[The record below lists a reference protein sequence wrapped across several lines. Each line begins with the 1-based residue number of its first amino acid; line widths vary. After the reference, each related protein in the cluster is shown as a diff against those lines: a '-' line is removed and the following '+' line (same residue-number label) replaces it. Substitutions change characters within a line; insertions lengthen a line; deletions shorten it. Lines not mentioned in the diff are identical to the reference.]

1 MIKKRITSF
10 ILGVSLFAGC
20 MSADFGFA
28 AAQENKRQRAVYI
41 HALGENPQETAD
53 VSVVYAD
60 ENTDIYFAVDNPNM
74 GDYIDGEHTEPQYDL
89 NGYTVSIYFD
99 PTYFDWATSS
109 SEPIDYTIPDLNI
122 AIGETGNEN
131 TDSGTVE
138 DVPKTE
144 GYYAYRHGSGSKVI
158 NGKTYKSAYLTVF
171 FSGRFIPQK
180 QKDILWYNL
189 CKLTLKPLRT
199 GSTQV
204 FFDTFGEN
212 DSVELFAKNTSEELE
227 EQTFSYTA
235 INGGYHTIVIKDK
248 NRPAAPTATPAAG
261 SYNEKQYVTLTA
273 EKDCDIY
280 YSLHGEESH
289 IFNGTPI
296 EIENSSVI
304 TCYAQRKSDGKQSST
319 VKFDYKILPKSPF
332 VFIDNDGKK
341 EAVPNVYSEND
352 IFTVYVS
359 DKSSFGKIDDGSEI
373 YYTFS
378 NATEDEVGEGT
389 DPETEWVKLD
399 PRYQSIGIYKKTT
412 VRLITK
418 KLAEFSDVSEYHFSV
433 KPAAP
438 ISNMDSGEYDKIIDI
453 QLSTQTA
460 NAEIYYTLNG
470 SDPLTNG
477 ILYDGAITLASDVT
491 LRAVTFYD
499 DTYSEISSYY
509 YIFPSADDF
518 GITAFYPSGVY
529 EGEVYVTLIANTPE
543 NKIEYSVDGGNT
555 WDIFEKTLTIDSD
568 TEILAKAIDDN
579 DESGDIYTFTYK
591 IKSLPPKFA
600 PESTQFTN
608 SSTISVYCVESTKE
622 NSERFDLF
630 YTLDDTDPIT
640 SETRILATGKLDSA
654 EIEITKYTVVKA
666 VVLKDKSSYSTVV
679 TNSYDIVTKKPTK
692 PIVTLIPGN
701 YTQKIGDE
709 DGFATQFLPVVD
721 GTEIYYTISRNG
733 AFVVDPIPN
742 VEGTIKY
749 DGSPIEITGNTIIK
763 AVALNIFGIKS
774 DVGIFQYVIT
784 PEAPQAAPS
793 ATVSGEKLPLI
804 PVSAVKGSTVKYE
817 INDFKNEFFCES
829 GSFYIDLQTGNAYF
843 DKECTD
849 ILGTRNDSDFS
860 TQAKLTIKSELDGI
874 ESLPNYYVYSLSN
887 NSDKLAKPYADI
899 ATGEYEEIKIDDDN
913 NILHIHLYSLNVGD
927 SIQYKLNN
935 SSTWNDYDDNEG
947 IKIKQDSILQLRS
960 EKSGIYS
967 PVESYIYTFVP
978 LAPIITLESGPYLLS
993 SNPQAEIEYDF
1004 RAPTDKIENCYQIWY
1019 RQNGDQKDVRYNGAK
1034 RDITHTMSFKAYVI
1048 NNDTGRMSKNTIHYY
1063 IIESESSAYGSV
1075 YIATPYDVSRI
1086 SAAVLDTGEYAKG
1099 IKLLTQNSNAK
1110 IRYFYSYTLKNE
1122 SGSIASD
1129 TLTYDNTPI
1138 TVNPSMTSIVISA
1151 WLEDENG
1158 RIENSDFTHEIEFVH
1173 LNIPITS
1180 LGNEKIEF
1188 SKNTTYTIINDYPN
1202 DPKIFIYY
1210 TLDESSPTESGNKKR
1225 KKYDGEKLTLTGA
1238 TTIKTVYFSACG
1250 SCVNCK
1256 NDNFEACINGVYGKT
1271 GEYKYTTPTI
1281 IGGGGGGGG
1290 SHTTIDKTRKYTKD
1304 IFGNEHPT
1312 HIGYIKGY
1320 PDGSVRPDGKI
1331 TREEVT
1337 TILYRITNHEY
1348 EKPFIESGDIFPD
1361 VELGRWSAHDIE
1373 YMADKNIIEGYPDGE
1388 FKPSNNLTRAE
1399 FAALICRFTKLNDPL
1414 TDNPFNDLD
1423 SSHWAYQYILC
1434 LGKSGLING
1443 YEDGSFRGE
1452 NEITRAEVMTVVN
1465 KLLGR
1470 TPFDV
1475 YVKSL
1480 DFNPFT
1486 DLYKDFWYY
1495 TDVLEATVTH
1505 NYYLNNLGI
1514 EYLWEDWK

>member
-1 MIKKRITSF
+1 MKK
-10 ILGVSLFAGC
+10 A
-20 MSADFGFA
+20 
-28 AAQENKRQRAVYI
+28 E
-41 HALGENPQETAD
+41 
-53 VSVVYAD
+53 
-60 ENTDIYFAVDNPNM
+60 
-74 GDYIDGEHTEPQYDL
+74 
-89 NGYTVSIYFD
+89 YTV
-99 PTYFDWATSS
+99 P
-109 SEPIDYTIPDLNI
+109 L
-122 AIGETGNEN
+122 
-131 TDSGTVE
+131 
-138 DVPKTE
+138 
-144 GYYAYRHGSGSKVI
+144 KV
-158 NGKTYKSAYLTVF
+158 
-171 FSGRFIPQK
+171 
-180 QKDILWYNL
+180 
-189 CKLTLKPLRT
+189 
-199 GSTQV
+199 
-204 FFDTFGEN
+204 
-212 DSVELFAKNTSEELE
+212 
-227 EQTFSYTA
+227 
-235 INGGYHTIVIKDK
+235 
-248 NRPAAPTATPAAG
+248 
-261 SYNEKQYVTLTA
+261 
-273 EKDCDIY
+273 
-280 YSLHGEESH
+280 
-289 IFNGTPI
+289 
-296 EIENSSVI
+296 
-304 TCYAQRKSDGKQSST
+304 
-319 VKFDYKILPKSPF
+319 
-332 VFIDNDGKK
+332 
-341 EAVPNVYSEND
+341 
-352 IFTVYVS
+352 
-359 DKSSFGKIDDGSEI
+359 
-373 YYTFS
+373 
-378 NATEDEVGEGT
+378 
-389 DPETEWVKLD
+389 
-399 PRYQSIGIYKKTT
+399 
-412 VRLITK
+412 
-418 KLAEFSDVSEYHFSV
+418 
-433 KPAAP
+433 
-438 ISNMDSGEYDKIIDI
+438 
-453 QLSTQTA
+453 
-460 NAEIYYTLNG
+460 
-470 SDPLTNG
+470 
-477 ILYDGAITLASDVT
+477 
-491 LRAVTFYD
+491 
-499 DTYSEISSYY
+499 
-509 YIFPSADDF
+509 
-518 GITAFYPSGVY
+518 
-529 EGEVYVTLIANTPE
+529 
-543 NKIEYSVDGGNT
+543 
-555 WDIFEKTLTIDSD
+555 
-568 TEILAKAIDDN
+568 
-579 DESGDIYTFTYK
+579 
-591 IKSLPPKFA
+591 
-600 PESTQFTN
+600 
-608 SSTISVYCVESTKE
+608 
-622 NSERFDLF
+622 
-630 YTLDDTDPIT
+630 
-640 SETRILATGKLDSA
+640 
-654 EIEITKYTVVKA
+654 
-666 VVLKDKSSYSTVV
+666 
-679 TNSYDIVTKKPTK
+679 
-692 PIVTLIPGN
+692 
-701 YTQKIGDE
+701 
-709 DGFATQFLPVVD
+709 
-721 GTEIYYTISRNG
+721 
-733 AFVVDPIPN
+733 
-742 VEGTIKY
+742 
-749 DGSPIEITGNTIIK
+749 
-763 AVALNIFGIKS
+763 
-774 DVGIFQYVIT
+774 
-784 PEAPQAAPS
+784 
-793 ATVSGEKLPLI
+793 
-804 PVSAVKGSTVKYE
+804 
-817 INDFKNEFFCES
+817 
-829 GSFYIDLQTGNAYF
+829 
-843 DKECTD
+843 
-849 ILGTRNDSDFS
+849 
-860 TQAKLTIKSELDGI
+860 
-874 ESLPNYYVYSLSN
+874 
-887 NSDKLAKPYADI
+887 
-899 ATGEYEEIKIDDDN
+899 
-913 NILHIHLYSLNVGD
+913 
-927 SIQYKLNN
+927 
-935 SSTWNDYDDNEG
+935 
-947 IKIKQDSILQLRS
+947 
-960 EKSGIYS
+960 
-967 PVESYIYTFVP
+967 IYTFVP